1 MFNSSNK
8 NASNM
13 AKIQEVETPS
23 INIIGAGT
31 SIKGEIISNGDIRI
45 DGNIQGT
52 VKTKG
57 KLIIGSNG
65 NVEGEFYCTNG
76 DFQGIVNG
84 KINVTELLILKS
96 TCKLNGDIVTNKLAI
111 EPGAVFT
118 GSCRMNQNVSAQ
130 YKNEKSET
138 NKEGTK

>member
-118 GSCRMNQNVSAQ
+118 GSCSMNQNVSAQ

-138 NKEGTK
+138 NKETTK